1 MRRFVRAAT
10 LAVIA
15 LAATC
20 PARAFPIEVDS
31 CFDKIRFEAAPQRAV
46 VNDTNMVQTMLD
58 LGLADRIV
66 GVAGIAG
73 VERHLIAPVGVV
85 RGLNQF
91 VDKAPLL
98 EAVLGQNPDFMFAG
112 WSYGFTPARGLTPEA
127 LAAMGVKS
135 YVLRESCIR
144 IGRREPISMETL
156 YADIRALGA
165 IFGIEP
171 RAAGVVASLQARVA
185 AVAERVRGAGEPPR
199 VMYCSDC
206 NTTSPPV
213 SVGAEGM
220 TSLITRLAGGQNIFD
235 DIPNSYV
242 RVSWEE
248 VVRRD
253 PQWILISDHRI
264 PVEAIISHLTSDPQ
278 LAQVEA
284 IRKRQFVFITY
295 AEQTPSTRSVD
306 GLEKIARALYPQRF
320 GP

>member
-1 MRRFVRAAT
+1 MMRFSRT
-10 LAVIA
+10 IA
-15 LAATC
+15 LATFVLGAAA
-20 PARAFPIEVDS
+20 PAHAFPVEVAN
-31 CFDKIRFEAAPQRAV
+31 CFDTVRFDAAPRRAV

-66 GVAGIAG
+66 GVSGIAG
-73 VERHLIAPVGVV
+73 VERHLIAPPGVV
-85 RGLNQF
+85 ARLNQF
-91 VDKAPLL
+91 VDRAPLL
-98 EAVLGQNPDFMFAG
+98 EAVLGLDPDFMFAG
-112 WSYGFTPARGLTPEA
+112 WSYGFTPARGLTPET

-165 IFGIEP
+165 IFGIEA
-171 RAAGVVASLQARVA
+171 RAAGVIAGLEARVA
-185 AVAERVRGAGEPPR
+185 AVAGRIHGAGEPPR

-220 TSLITRLAGGQNIFD
+220 TSLITRLAGGRNIFD

-253 PQWILISDHRI
+253 PQWILISDHRL
-264 PVEAIISHLTSDPQ
+264 PVEAIIRHLTSDPQ

-284 IRKRQFVFITY
+284 IRKRQFIRITY

-306 GLEKIARALYPQRF
+306 GLEKIARALYPGRF
-320 GP
+320 EP

>member
-1 MRRFVRAAT
+1 MTRFGRT
-10 LAVIA
+10 IA
-15 LAATC
+15 LAVFALGVAA
-20 PARAFPIEVDS
+20 PAHAFPVEVES
-31 CFDKIRFEAAPQRAV
+31 CFDKVRFDAPPRRAL

-66 GVAGIAG
+66 GVSGIAG
-73 VERHLIAPVGVV
+73 VERHLIAPPGVV
-85 RGLNQF
+85 AGLHQF
-91 VDKAPLL
+91 VDRAPLL

-112 WSYGFTPARGLTPEA
+112 WSYGFTPARGLTPET

-156 YADIRALGA
+156 YTDIRALGA

-171 RAAGVVASLQARVA
+171 RAAEVIAGLEGRVA
-185 AVAERVRGAGEPPR
+185 TVAERIRGAGEPPR

-264 PVEAIISHLTSDPQ
+264 PVEAIIRHLTSEPQ

-284 IRKRQFVFITY
+284 IRKRQFIRITY

-306 GLEKIARALYPQRF
+306 GLEKIARALYPDRF